1 MKDGSRMIGIMAD
14 SHDNLHAIRHAVRF
28 FRNTPCELV
37 IHAGDFI
44 APFSARELGAL
55 GCPVKAVF
63 GNCDGEKEG
72 LKKAFRT
79 IGEIRESPFIFTRDG
94 LQFLITH
101 VDSSIKSYFSSGKHD
116 VIIFGH
122 THKPKIR
129 KEKNALLLNPGETGG
144 WLSGKSTIALLD
156 PKGLKVDIINL

>member
-1 MKDGSRMIGIMAD
+1 MIGIMAD
-14 SHDNLHAIRHAVRF
+14 SHDNLQAIKRVVRF
-28 FRNTPCELV
+28 FRNTGCELV

-44 APFSARELGAL
+44 APFSARELEAL

-72 LKKAFRT
+72 LKKAFQT
-79 IGEIRESPFIFTRDG
+79 LGEIKESPFIFTLDN

-101 VDSSIKSYFSSGKHD
+101 VDSSLKNYLSCQKHD

-122 THKPKIR
+122 THKPEVR
-129 KEKNALLLNPGETGG
+129 REKNTLLLNPGESGG
-144 WLSGKSTIALLD
+144 WLSGKSTVALLD
-156 PKGLKVDIINL
+156 PKSLKVDIINL